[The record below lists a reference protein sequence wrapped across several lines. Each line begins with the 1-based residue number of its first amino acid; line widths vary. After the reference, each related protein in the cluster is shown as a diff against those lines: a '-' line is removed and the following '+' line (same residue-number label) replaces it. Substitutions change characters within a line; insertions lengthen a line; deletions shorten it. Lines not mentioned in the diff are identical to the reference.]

1 MNRILPVISGLI
13 MLFAAPAAFGQ
24 CDELFFSEYLEGS
37 SNNKAIE
44 VYNPKSTAVNLADY
58 VIYRFNNGSAT
69 ATDSL
74 LMQGILL
81 PGEVFVAGNPSAV
94 AGILA
99 VSDTLHT
106 ITFYN
111 GDDAMML
118 KNKVTGDTLDI
129 IGTVGIDPGV
139 NWPVGTGAT
148 SEFTLVR
155 QISIQQGTT
164 NWAVG
169 ATQWDVY
176 PQNTI
181 DSLGTHFMTPCTVVI
196 PSTVSFSNFSLD
208 VAEAAGSASLSVVI
222 LPTVADCSVR
232 VSLSPTGTATP
243 GADFTFAADT
253 IAFSASGSASI
264 TYNVPI
270 INDTDVESNEVFT
283 LKIDSIGG
291 CGIGI
296 YDTISITILDDDVPL
311 PVYPIGLLT
320 ADADGDGVGDSLN
333 VECEVRGIVY
343 GFDLRGGNGV
353 QFTLRDATG
362 GIGVFT
368 SSATIGY
375 TTVTAGDSLHII
387 GRVEQFNGLTQMGSL
402 DTIIFVAA
410 GRPLEAPVVVD
421 SLGEFTESE
430 LIKIECVKL
439 VNPAQWTGTGSGFT
453 AQITNGTTTF
463 DLRIDNDVPLYSAPA
478 PTGWFDVT
486 GLGGQFDSSVP
497 RTSGYQILAG
507 SSEDIAAKDT
517 VVVGFEVSTITTSEA
532 TKVLRIPVSFGSL
545 NPDTTEVWIY
555 LDAAASTATNGQDFT
570 FGGDTLY
577 QRGACGLLA
586 TDSISVSLTDD
597 PVIEGDETIVLY
609 FAAVVNGKLGA
620 IDSLE
625 ITITDDITDNIDDL
639 LPANTIRMFPN
650 PGSEQVRIESD
661 FRMEAARLLDLTGRQ
676 VLEVEANSQTTTFDA
691 SMLAPGIYLMEV
703 STAQGRWI
711 QKWVRSAE

>member
-13 MLFAAPAAFGQ
+13 MLFVAPSAFGQ

-44 VYNPKSTAVNLADY
+44 VFNAKSTPVNLADY
-58 VIYRFNNGSAT
+58 IIYRYNNGSVA
-69 ATDSL
+69 ASDSL
-74 LMQGILL
+74 LMQGTLM
-81 PGEVFVAGNPSAV
+81 PGDVFVAGNPSAV

-118 KNKVTGDTLDI
+118 KNKITGDTLDI
-129 IGTVGIDPGV
+129 IGIIGNDPGT

-155 QISIQQGTT
+155 QASIQQGTD

-169 ATQWDVY
+169 ATQWLVF

-181 DSLGTHFMTPCTVVI
+181 DSLGAHSMTPCSVVI

-208 VAEAAGSASLSVVI
+208 VAEAAGNAAISVVI

-232 VSLSPTGTATP
+232 VSLSPVGTATA

-296 YDTISITILDDDVPL
+296 YDTITITILDDDVPL

-320 ADADGDGVGDSLN
+320 ADADGDGIGDSLN
-333 VECEVRGIVY
+333 IECEVRGVVY
-343 GFDLRGGNGV
+343 GYDLRGGNGV

-387 GRVEQFNGLTQMGSL
+387 GRVEQFNGLTQMGTL
-402 DTIIFVAA
+402 DTIIFVTA
-410 GRPLEAPVVVD
+410 GRPIEAPVVVD

-430 LIKIECVKL
+430 WVKIECVKL
-439 VNPAQWTGTGSGFT
+439 VNPTQWTGTGSGFT
-453 AQITNGTTTF
+453 AQITNGTSTF

-478 PTGWFDVT
+478 PAGWFDVT

-507 SSEDIAAKDT
+507 GSEDIDLKDT
-517 VVVGFEVSTITTSEA
+517 VVVGFEAASLTTSEA
-532 TKVLRIPVSFGSL
+532 SKVLRIPVSFAGL

-555 LDAAASTATNGQDFT
+555 LDATASTATNGQDFT

-577 QRGACGLLA
+577 QRGACGMMA
-586 TDSISVSLTDD
+586 TDSISITLTDD
-597 PVIEGDETIVLY
+597 PVIEGNETIVIY

-620 IDSLE
+620 VDSLE
-625 ITITDDITDNIDDL
+625 VTITDDITDNIDDL
-639 LPANTIRMFPN
+639 LPANTVRMFPN

-661 FRMEAARLLDLTGRQ
+661 FRMEAARLLDLTGREVLSAEVNGQ
-676 VLEVEANSQTTTFDA
+676 VTTLNV
-691 SMLAPGIYLMEV
+691 SMLPAGIYLMEV
-703 STAQGRWI
+703 TTDQGRWV